1 MQISMIAAVAENF
14 VIGKDND
21 LVWRL
26 PDDMKFFMQK
36 TTGHHVIMGR
46 KNYESLPSKYRPLPN
61 RTNIVITRQ
70 ENYQA
75 EDTHIVNSLQ
85 KALLIAQKNGEQEVF
100 IIGGGE
106 IYKLGLDIADTLYL
120 SEIHASFE
128 GDAYFPEFDKSKWK
142 EIERI
147 PHGVDERHNY
157 PFDFVTYKRILNY
170 PRSKTS

>member
-46 KNYESLPSKYRPLPN
+46 KNFESLPPKYRPLPN
-61 RTNIVITRQ
+61 RTNIIITRQ
-70 ENYQA
+70 EHYKA
-75 EDTHIVNSLQ
+75 EGAHVVHSLQ
-85 KALLIAQKNGEQEVF
+85 EALVIAHKNDEPETF

-106 IYKLGLDIADTLYL
+106 IYKLGLDIADTMYIT
-120 SEIHASFE
+120 EIHEKFD
-128 GDAYFPEFDKSKWK
+128 GDAFFPEFDKSKWN

-147 PHGVDERHNY
+147 PHQVDEKHKY
-157 PFDFVTYKRILNY
+157 PFDFVTYKKKLSY
-170 PRSKTS
+170 

>member
-1 MQISMIAAVAENF
+1 MQISMIAAVAENY

-46 KNYESLPSKYRPLPN
+46 KNFESLPPKYRPLPN

-70 ENYQA
+70 ENYKA
-75 EDTHIVNSLQ
+75 EGAHVVNSVQ
-85 KALLIAQKNGEQEVF
+85 EALVIAHKNDEQEAF

-106 IYKLGLDIADTLYL
+106 IYKLGLDIADTMYIT
-120 SEIHASFE
+120 EIHESFE
-128 GDAYFPEFDKSKWK
+128 GDAYFPEFDKSKWN

-147 PHGVDERHNY
+147 PHPVDEKHKY
-157 PFDFVTYKRILNY
+157 PFDFVTYKKKLAY
-170 PRSKTS
+170 

>member
-1 MQISMIAAVAENF
+1 MKISMIAAVAENR

-46 KNYESLPSKYRPLPN
+46 KNFESLPPKYRPLPN

-70 ENYQA
+70 EDYFIDGAHVVHNF
-75 EDTHIVNSLQ
+75 DD
-85 KALLIAQKNGEQEVF
+85 ALKIAKDKGEEEVF

-106 IYKLGLDIADTLYL
+106 IYKIGLAVADIMYL
-120 SEIHASFE
+120 TEIKASFE
-128 GDAYFPEFDKSKWK
+128 GDAYFPEYDKTQWV
-142 EIERI
+142 EVERI
-147 PHGVDERHNY
+147 HHPIDEKHKY
-157 PFDFVTYKRILNY
+157 EFDFVTYKHR
-170 PRSKTS
+170 